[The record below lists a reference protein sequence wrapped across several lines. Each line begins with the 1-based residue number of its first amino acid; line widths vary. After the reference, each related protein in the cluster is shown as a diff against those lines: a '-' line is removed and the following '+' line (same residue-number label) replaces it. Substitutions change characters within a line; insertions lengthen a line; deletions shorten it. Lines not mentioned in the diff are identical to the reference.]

1 MNKLKEISKK
11 YKISLAAII
20 IVIVLLTISASY
32 ALYKIVRSQDDENL
46 VNAGCFN
53 LALSNEENA
62 INLESTIPLTDAEG
76 RKLTPF
82 TFTLTNNCTITASY
96 NVNLEVLSGSTLSSS
111 FVATLFNNGDIKP
124 LNSYPSANTTIK
136 GSIES
141 RTLQKGV
148 LAPGSSVDYSV
159 SLWLDED
166 VTLEDNVENTKLK
179 SKIVIVSTPYFTKGY
194 SGIEGNIVAQLDTSG
209 KCPTVNTDGS
219 IKITD
224 VETGNGYLC
233 SAPDNYGTSY
243 YYRGNVT
250 NNYVQFG
257 KWADDTP
264 DVVYGFEQSN
274 SDIDSDSIPSFNTF
288 SSLEECRND
297 SSYNNCTVVSL
308 KGKPMYWRI
317 VRINGDGTVRLV
329 YAGTDTYSNSQYSL
343 DKQVHWNSEG
353 IFGDTV
359 DLKVLMSIYDA
370 AGAGYMY
377 GIPDGVVETTK
388 AIPSSIYSSS
398 KYYLAKEYTFTA
410 ESGFKLTNKLEIT
423 GDNIT
428 SDYIGYYLTESDSNS
443 EDVESLFKIESIDK
457 DNEKIIGKFISYG
470 SNSKET
476 AQNNQVDSI
485 NKIIIDDFYQ
495 KNIKDKK
502 YEQYLADNLFCS
514 DRTISD
520 ASYDG
525 EYVTNEGFGSNYTIY
540 RWGGYAS
547 APNYLVGMPTAASVN
562 STLFCKSNDS
572 FTIGNDKGN
581 GALTYPVGSLTADE
595 AVLAGAYYGKANN
608 RYYLY
613 GGESLALM
621 SPFSGSAVTNYISVP
636 VTFNTLIA
644 QDGGLTAGSVFLN
657 NGSAAVAINLK
668 QGVLKSGTGTK
679 EDPYRIAEDK
689 DELKVNIASYI
700 NGKLSDTLPPSYSK
714 DEYEVEKVEC
724 DNNIS
729 ASWNVDTWSLET
741 SNLTSSGTCS
751 VYFKKTIIADTITIA
766 NKTFKIDEKNKCPQA
781 SNYGDV
787 KLTAAEASDGY
798 VCATK
803 DNYGYSYYFRGTVD
817 NNYVKFADKYWRIVR
832 VNGDGTVR
840 IIYDGTAVHTN
851 GESSTDR
858 FIGNSPYN
866 SYWKKDNV
874 VETPNI
880 PVAYDNAGLGY
891 MYGNRSGINESAY
904 KQVGKFD
911 DNRTYYLA
919 KKYSYDASTG
929 KFSLVDPVAVL
940 GSNID
945 ATYINYYTFHGTSAT
960 ETRYIIDKIIDLEKS
975 TYYNH
980 HYTRI
985 NFGTTSKE
993 NAQTNTND
1001 SDIKTYLDNWHKTN
1015 MLNYTNYLADNIFC
1029 NYRKLEYSGYDGY
1042 GAGET
1047 DYATLSAYYPNDG
1060 NPYKMISLKCSHP
1073 NDAFTVNDTIKG
1085 NGALKYPIG
1094 LLTGQE
1100 LHLAGFYDNSSSNNN
1115 TKYYLYD
1122 NNYWWTMTPNSF
1134 GNQAYVMS
1142 SQNYYAS
1149 VDDSYGV
1156 RPVYNLKAGV
1166 LNAGTGTA
1174 SDPFRIE

>member
-111 FVATLFNNGDIKP
+111 FVATLFNNGNIKP

-194 SGIEGNIVAQLDTSG
+194 SGIEGNIVAQLDTTG
-209 KCPTVNTDGS
+209 KCPTVNSDGS

-224 VETGNGYLC
+224 AETGSGYLC

-264 DVVYGFEQSN
+264 DVVYGFASQSDHH
-274 SDIDSDSIPSFNTF
+274 SMTDFQIF
-288 SSLEECRND
+288 STLEECKSN
-297 SSYNNCTVVSL
+297 SVYINNCTLVSR

-317 VRINGDGTVRLV
+317 VRVNGDGTVRLV
-329 YAGTDTYSNSQYSL
+329 YAGTDTYSNSQYAL
-343 DKQVHWNSEG
+343 DKQVYGNSEEV
-353 IFGDTV
+353 FGDTV
-359 DLKVLMSIYDA
+359 DLKFFMSIYDT

-377 GIPDGVVETTK
+377 GNPDGVVETTK
-388 AIPSSIYSSS
+388 AIPASIDSSS

-410 ESGFKLTNKLEIT
+410 ENGFKLTNQVEIT

-428 SDYIGYYLTESDSNS
+428 SDYIGYYIADSDSNS
-443 EDVESLFKIESIDK
+443 EDVESLLKIESIDK
-457 DNEKIIGKFISYG
+457 DNKKINGKFISYG

-547 APNYLVGMPTAASVN
+547 SPNYDAGTPTAASVN
-562 STLFCKSNDS
+562 STLYCNNNDS
-572 FTIGNDKGN
+572 FTTSNDKGN
-581 GALTYPVGSLTADE
+581 GALTYPVGLLTADE

-608 RYYLY
+608 KYYLY
-613 GGESLALM
+613 VGGSLALM
-621 SPFSGSAVTNYISVP
+621 SPFSGSAITNLIDVP
-636 VTFNTLIA
+636 INFNTSIA
-644 QDGGLTAGSVFLN
+644 KDGALSTGTVLLN
-657 NGSAAVAINLK
+657 DDSAAVAINLK

-689 DELKVNIASYI
+689 DKLKVNIASYI
-700 NGKLSDTLPPSYSK
+700 NGKLSDTFPPAYSK
-714 DEYEVEKVEC
+714 DEYEIEKVEC
-724 DNNIS
+724 DNNIN

-741 SNLTSSGTCS
+741 SNLSKSGTCS
-751 VYFKKTIIADTITIA
+751 VYFNKPMAASSITIA
-766 NKTFKIDEKNKCPQA
+766 NQTFKIDEKSKCPET

-787 KLTAAEASDGY
+787 KLTGIEDSDGY
-798 VCATK
+798 VCTAK

-832 VNGDGTVR
+832 VNGDGTIR
-840 IIYDGTAVHTN
+840 IIYDGTSAHAN
-851 GESSTDR
+851 GESSTNR
-858 FIGNSPYN
+858 FIGDSPYN
-866 SYWKKDNV
+866 TYWKKDNV

-891 MYGNRSGINESAY
+891 MYGNRSGINESVY
-904 KQVGKFD
+904 KRSGKFD
-911 DNRTYYLA
+911 DSTTYYLA
-919 KKYSYDASTG
+919 KEYSYDASTG
-929 KFSLVDPVAVL
+929 KFSLVDPIAVL

-945 ATYINYYTFHGTSAT
+945 ATYINYYTFHGTSST
-960 ETRYIIDKIIDLEKS
+960 QTKYIVDKIIDLEKT
-975 TYYNH
+975 TYFNH
-980 HYTRI
+980 NYTQI
-985 NFGTTSKE
+985 NYGTSSKE

-1015 MLNYTNYLADNIFC
+1015 MSNYTNYLADNIFC
-1029 NYRKLEYSGYDGY
+1029 NYRELYYSGYDGY
-1042 GAGET
+1042 GAGHA
-1047 DYATLSAYYPNDG
+1047 DYALLNSYNDNNG
-1060 NPYKMISLKCSHP
+1060 SCYKYVNLKCP
-1073 NDAFTVNDTIKG
+1073 QQNDSFTVTDTTNG
-1085 NGALKYPIG
+1085 NGALTYPVG

-1100 LHLAGFYDNSSSNNN
+1100 EFLAGNFIANNSKN

-1122 NNYWWTMTPNSF
+1122 SKDWWTMTANDFVDQANIVKVQGMYSRVDNSL
-1134 GNQAYVMS
+1134 
-1142 SQNYYAS
+1142 
-1149 VDDSYGV
+1149 GV

>member
-111 FVATLFNNGDIKP
+111 FVATLFNNGDIKT

-141 RTLQKGV
+141 RTLQRGV

-194 SGIEGNIVAQLDTSG
+194 SGIEGNIVAQLDNSG
-209 KCPTVNTDGS
+209 KCPTVNADGS
-219 IKITD
+219 IKLTD
-224 VETGNGYLC
+224 AETGSGYLC

-264 DVVYGFEQSN
+264 DIVYGFSSS
-274 SDIDSDSIPSFNTF
+274 SDDGSIPSSETF
-288 SSLEECRND
+288 SSMDECQKD
-297 SSYNNCTVVSL
+297 QDYNSNCTIVSR

-329 YAGTDTYSNSQYSL
+329 YDGTNTYSNSQYSL
-343 DKQVHWNSEG
+343 DRQIS
-353 IFGDTV
+353 IDV
-359 DLKVLMSIYDA
+359 DELTGENFNLDSFMKIIDNA
-370 AGAGYMY
+370 AAGYMY
-377 GIPDGVVETTK
+377 GDDKSIVETTK
-388 AIPSSIYSSS
+388 SIEISTYND
-398 KYYLAKEYTFTA
+398 KYYLSKDYTFSL
-410 ESGFKLTNKLEIT
+410 ENGFILNNPTELSYN
-423 GDNIT
+423 NIT
-428 SDYIGYYLTESDSNS
+428 SDYIGYYISSSTSKNGYL
-443 EDVESLFKIESIDK
+443 LKIESV
-457 DNEKIIGKFISYG
+457 DNENHTVSGKFISYG
-470 SNSKET
+470 SSNKEQVQKNE
-476 AQNNQVDSI
+476 ADSLYKVAVDS
-485 NKIIIDDFYQ
+485 FYS
-495 KNIKDKK
+495 KNIKGKN
-502 YEQYLADNLFCS
+502 YESFIADNLFCN
-514 DRTISD
+514 DRTISNATID
-520 ASYDG
+520 DESI
-525 EYVTNEGFGSNYTIY
+525 TNEGFGSNYTVY
-540 RWGGYAS
+540 RWAGYTNNLS
-547 APNYLVGMPTAASVN
+547 NIIDSPTADSVN
-562 STLFCKSNDS
+562 STLYCSNNDS
-572 FTIGNDKGN
+572 FSTNSSHGN
-581 GALTYPVGSLTADE
+581 GALSYSAGTLTADE
-595 AVLAGAYYGKANN
+595 VSLAGAFYGKENN
-608 RYYLY
+608 KYYLY
-613 GGESLALM
+613 NGIGSLLM
-621 SPFSGSAVTNYISVP
+621 TPFVGSAPISFFDFP
-636 VTFNTLIA
+636 MTLSTSIEK
-644 QDGGLTAGSVFLN
+644 
-657 NGSAAVAINLK
+657 NGSLGASIILFGNSISAVINLK
-668 QGVLKSGTGTK
+668 QGALKSGTGTK

-700 NGKLSDTLPPSYSK
+700 NGESSDTFPPAYSK
-714 DEYEVEKVEC
+714 NEYEVEKVEC

-729 ASWNVDTWSLET
+729 ASWNVNTWSLET
-741 SNLTSSGTCS
+741 SNLSTSGTCS
-751 VYFKKTIIADTITIA
+751 VYFKKPMVADSITIA
-766 NKTFKIDEKNKCPQA
+766 NQTIKIDEKNKCPQF
-781 SNYGDV
+781 NNVGDI
-787 KLTAAEASDGY
+787 KITSAEDTDGY

-803 DNYGYSYYFRGTVD
+803 DNYGYSYYFRGAVD

-832 VNGDGTVR
+832 VNGDGTIR
-840 IIYDGTAVHTN
+840 IIYDGTSVHTN
-851 GESSTDR
+851 GESSSDR

-880 PVAYDNAGLGY
+880 PVAYDNAGVGY
-891 MYGNRSGINESAY
+891 MYGNRSGINESTY
-904 KQVGKFD
+904 KPSRKFED
-911 DNRTYYLA
+911 STTYYLA
-919 KKYSYDASTG
+919 KEYSYDASTG

-945 ATYINYYTFHGTSAT
+945 ATYINYYTFHAT
-960 ETRYIIDKIIDLEKS
+960 TATATGYIIDKIIDLEKA
-975 TYYNH
+975 TYSNH
-980 HYTRI
+980 HYTQI
-985 NFGTTSKE
+985 NYGTSSKE

-1001 SDIKTYLDNWHKTN
+1001 SDIKAYLDNWHKTN
-1015 MLNYTNYLADNIFC
+1015 MLDYTNYLADNIFC
-1029 NYRKLEYSGYDGY
+1029 NYRKLNYSEDDGY
-1042 GAGET
+1042 GAGYTHYASLGGFYYHYVDDET
-1047 DYATLSAYYPNDG
+1047 SYE
-1060 NPYKMISLKCSHP
+1060 YKPINLKCP
-1073 NDAFTVNDTIKG
+1073 QQNDAFTVSDTTNG
-1085 NGALKYPIG
+1085 NGNLTYPVG
-1094 LLTGQE
+1094 LLTGYE
-1100 LHLAGFYDNSSSNNN
+1100 LYLSGYYSSSNN
-1115 TKYYLYD
+1115 KGYYLYD
-1122 NNYWWTMTPNSF
+1122 SNYWWTMTPEEF
-1134 GNQAYVMS
+1134 GDSAHVIS
-1142 SQNYYAS
+1142 SQNHYS
-1149 VDDSYGV
+1149 QVGTSLGV

>member
-20 IVIVLLTISASY
+20 IAIVLLTISASY

-111 FVATLFNNGDIKP
+111 FVATLFNNGDIKT

-141 RTLQKGV
+141 RTLQRGV

-179 SKIVIVSTPYFTKGY
+179 SKIVIISTPYFTKGY

-264 DVVYGFEQSN
+264 DVVYGFYSSN
-274 SDIDSDSIPSFNTF
+274 EDGSIPSFNTF

-329 YAGTDTYSNSQYSL
+329 YAGTDTYSNSQYAL
-343 DKQVHWNSEG
+343 DKQVYGNLEEV
-353 IFGDTV
+353 FGDTV
-359 DLKVLMSIYDA
+359 DLKVLMSIYDT

-377 GIPDGVVETTK
+377 GNPDGVVETTK
-388 AIPSSIYSSS
+388 AIPASVYSSS

-410 ESGFKLTNKLEIT
+410 ENGFKLTNQVEIT

-428 SDYIGYYLTESDSNS
+428 SDYIGYYLAQSDFNS
-443 EDVESLFKIESIDK
+443 EDVGFLFKIESIDK
-457 DNEKIIGKFISYG
+457 DNEKINGKFISYG

-476 AQNNQVDSI
+476 AQNNQVGSI

-562 STLFCKSNDS
+562 SALYCNNNDS
-572 FTIGNDKGN
+572 FTTSNDKGN
-581 GALTYPVGSLTADE
+581 GALTYPVGLLTADE

-608 RYYLY
+608 KYYLY
-613 GGESLALM
+613 VGGSLALM
-621 SPFSGSAVTNYISVP
+621 SPFSGSAITNIMDVP
-636 VTFNTLIA
+636 INFNTSIA
-644 QDGGLTAGSVFLN
+644 KDGALSTGTVLLN
-657 NGSAAVAINLK
+657 DDSAAVAINLK

-700 NGKLSDTLPPSYSK
+700 NGKLSDTFPPAYSK

-724 DNNIS
+724 NNNIS
-729 ASWNVDTWSLET
+729 ASWNVDKWSLET
-741 SNLTSSGTCS
+741 SNLSSSGTCN
-751 VYFKKTIIADTITIA
+751 VYFKKQTSADTITIA
-766 NKTFKIDEKNKCPQA
+766 NQTIKVNEKNKCPQFNNA
-781 SNYGDV
+781 GNV
-787 KLTAAEASDGY
+787 KLTAAEDTDGY

-832 VNGDGTVR
+832 INGDGTVR
-840 IIYDGTAVHTN
+840 IIYDGTSVHTN

-880 PVAYDNAGLGY
+880 PVTYDNAGLGY
-891 MYGNRSGINESAY
+891 MYGNRSGINESIY

-911 DNRTYYLA
+911 DNTTYYLA
-919 KKYSYDASTG
+919 KEYSYDASTG
-929 KFSLVDPVAVL
+929 KFNLVDPVAVL

-945 ATYINYYTFHGTSAT
+945 ATYINYYTFHATSAT
-960 ETRYIIDKIIDLEKS
+960 ETRYIIDKIVDFEK
-975 TYYNH
+975 YYDYNH
-980 HYTRI
+980 HYTQI
-985 NFGTTSKE
+985 NFGTASKE

-1029 NYRKLEYSGYDGY
+1029 NYRKLSYSGYDGY
-1042 GAGET
+1042 GAGYT
-1047 DYATLSAYYPNDG
+1047 YYASLRSPIYAEDGTYYKTIN
-1060 NPYKMISLKCSHP
+1060 LKCSQQ
-1073 NDAFTVNDTIKG
+1073 NDAFTVSDTSNG
-1085 NGALKYPIG
+1085 NGSLTYPIG
-1094 LLTGQE
+1094 LLTGHE
-1100 LHLAGFYDNSSSNNN
+1100 LYLSGYDSSSNN
-1115 TKYYLYD
+1115 KGYYLYD
-1122 NNYWWTMTPNSF
+1122 SNNWWTMTPDSF
-1134 GNQAYVMS
+1134 ENRAYMMS
-1142 SQNYYAS
+1142 SKNYYES
-1149 VDDSYGV
+1149 VDYSYGV

>member
-166 VTLEDNVENTKLK
+166 VTLEDNVENTRLK
-179 SKIVIVSTPYFTKGY
+179 SKIVIISTPYFTKGY

-264 DVVYGFEQSN
+264 DVVYGFASQSDHH
-274 SDIDSDSIPSFNTF
+274 SMTDFQIF
-288 SSLEECRND
+288 STLEECK
-297 SSYNNCTVVSL
+297 SSSEYHNSCTLVSR

-317 VRINGDGTVRLV
+317 VRVNGDGSLRLV
-329 YAGTDTYSNSQYSL
+329 YNGTSTYSNEQNTL
-343 DKQVHWNSEG
+343 DKQIFSYNDIMSE
-353 IFGDTV
+353 
-359 DLKVLMSIYDA
+359 DLDLNAMVSIIDN
-370 AGAGYMY
+370 AGVGYMY
-377 GIPDGVVETTK
+377 GTIEGVVESTKTFSTNLEDDTT
-388 AIPSSIYSSS
+388 
-398 KYYLAKEYTFTA
+398 YYVSKEYTYSI
-410 ESGFKLTNKLEIT
+410 ENGFVLTNPKSVT
-423 GDNIT
+423 GNNIT
-428 SDYIGYYLTESDSNS
+428 NDYLDYYMNTSNDGEISLSKIVSLDSENK
-443 EDVESLFKIESIDK
+443 VA
-457 DNEKIIGKFISYG
+457 NVKFVTYG
-470 SNSKET
+470 TSTKEQ
-476 AQNNQVDSI
+476 AQSNQVDSI
-485 NKIIIDDFYQ
+485 GKKEIDSFYE
-495 KNIKDKK
+495 KNIKGKSF
-502 YEQYLADNLFCS
+502 EQYISDNLFCN

-520 ASYDG
+520 NTYNND
-525 EYVTNEGFGSNYTIY
+525 YVTNEGFGTNYTIY
-540 RWGGYAS
+540 RWGGYAT
-547 APNYLVGMPTAASVN
+547 APNYLVGMPSADSVN
-562 STLFCKSNDS
+562 SSLYCNKNDS
-572 FTIGNDKGN
+572 FTVNTSTGN
-581 GALTYPVGSLTADE
+581 GALKYSAGMLTADE
-595 AVLAGAYYGKANN
+595 AVLAGAYYGKTNN
-608 RYYLY
+608 KYYLY
-613 GGESLALM
+613 NGVNSLLMTPFAGGANTDLIESL
-621 SPFSGSAVTNYISVP
+621 
-636 VTFNTLIA
+636 TFNTTIT
-644 QDGGLTAGSVFLN
+644 QDGALSSSSFLF
-657 NGSAAVAINLK
+657 GGTFVPTLNLK
-668 QGVLKSGTGTK
+668 QGALTNGTGTM

-689 DELKVNIASYI
+689 EELKVNITSYV
-700 NGKLSDTLPPSYSK
+700 NGELSSTYPPEYSK

-724 DNNIS
+724 DNNIT

-741 SNLTSSGTCS
+741 SNLSKSGTCS
-751 VYFKKTIIADTITIA
+751 VYFNKPMAASSITIA
-766 NKTFKIDEKNKCPQA
+766 NQTFKIDEKSKCPET

-787 KLTAAEASDGY
+787 KLTGIEDSDGY
-798 VCATK
+798 VCAAK

-832 VNGDGTVR
+832 VNGDGTIR
-840 IIYDGTAVHTN
+840 IIYDGTSAHAN
-851 GESSTDR
+851 GESSTNR
-858 FIGNSPYN
+858 FIGDSPYN
-866 SYWKKDNV
+866 TYWKKDNV

-904 KQVGKFD
+904 KKTGKFED
-911 DNRTYYLA
+911 STTYYLA

-929 KFSLVDPVAVL
+929 KFSLVDPIGVL

-945 ATYINYYTFHGTSAT
+945 ATYINYYTFHGTSST
-960 ETRYIIDKIIDLEKS
+960 QTKYIVDKIIDLEKT
-975 TYYNH
+975 TYSNN
-980 HYTRI
+980 HYTQI
-985 NFGTTSKE
+985 NYGTSSRA
-993 NAQTNTND
+993 NAQSNTND

-1015 MLNYTNYLADNIFC
+1015 MSNYTNYLADNIFC
-1029 NYRKLEYSGYDGY
+1029 NYRALGYTDFDGY
-1042 GAGET
+1042 GAG
-1047 DYATLSAYYPNDG
+1047 YAYYASLNSYSNNNG
-1060 NPYKMISLKCSHP
+1060 SYSKYVNLKCP
-1073 NDAFTVNDTIKG
+1073 QQNDSFTVTDTTNG
-1085 NGALKYPIG
+1085 NGALTYPVG

-1100 LHLAGFYDNSSSNNN
+1100 EFLAGNFIADNSKN
-1115 TKYYLYD
+1115 TKYYLY
-1122 NNYWWTMTPNSF
+1122 NSKNWWTMTANDFEDQANIVGGQGFYSRVDNSL
-1134 GNQAYVMS
+1134 
-1142 SQNYYAS
+1142 
-1149 VDDSYGV
+1149 GV